1 MHYAEGVV
9 QLLHCPENLTEEVL
23 GEYLT
28 FFSRAP
34 EHLRRRAGMTVKTI
48 LTDSKVRV
56 IPQSHES
63 FMLGLDLYLAR
74 TNFKAQQTNEPADP
88 NRPNNLWKPLPGDH
102 GAHGPFDDRAKNFS
116 WELWADQHRG
126 WLLAAGAVGLLAGA
140 GLGAGLI
147 ERQRR
152 A

>member
-1 MHYAEGVV
+1 VSTVFADTFYWIAFTLPLEAAYAQAQSVTDNIV
-9 QLLHCPENLTEEVL
+9 TTEEVL

-74 TNFKAQQTNEPADP
+74 ADKGYSLIDCISMQTMERESLKDVLTNDKHFEQE
-88 NRPNNLWKPLPGDH
+88 G
-102 GAHGPFDDRAKNFS
+102 FRALF
-116 WELWADQHRG
+116 
-126 WLLAAGAVGLLAGA
+126 
-140 GLGAGLI
+140 
-147 ERQRR
+147 R